1 MKIYGVVV
9 DIAEYGMGSKV
20 STEGDVFS
28 FGILLLE
35 IFTGKKPTD
44 DDLDG
49 LSLHQFVKMALP
61 KKMTEIV
68 DQHVLIEGEDE
79 ASRSGTTVRT
89 RSDKVH
95 ECLIS
100 ILTMGLKCSSELP
113 RERMK
118 INDAL
123 KDLHKVKN
131 CFSNMQGATA

>member
-1 MKIYGVVV
+1 M

-49 LSLHQFVKMALP
+49 LSLHQFVKMNFP
-61 KKMTEIV
+61 EKVTEIV
-68 DQHVLIEGEDE
+68 DQRVLIEREEE

-100 ILTMGLKCSSELP
+100 VLTIGLKCSEESP
-113 RERMK
+113 TTRMK
-118 INDAL
+118 INNAL
-123 KDLHKVKN
+123 KDLQKIKN
-131 CFSNMQGATA
+131 VLLKYVVQEFIEKIIFS

>member
-1 MKIYGVVV
+1 M
-9 DIAEYGMGSKV
+9 DMAEYGMGSKV
-20 STEGDVFS
+20 SIEGDVFS

-61 KKMTEIV
+61 KKVTEIV
-68 DQHVLIEGEDE
+68 DQRVLVEGEEE
-79 ASRSGTTVRT
+79 ASRSGTTVRN

-95 ECLIS
+95 ECLIC
-100 ILTMGLKCSSELP
+100 ILTIGLKCSEELP

-118 INDAL
+118 INDAMMPSRTCIKIKNMLL
-123 KDLHKVKN
+123 KDARYKKYKN
-131 CFSNMQGATA
+131 S

>member
-1 MKIYGVVV
+1 M
-9 DIAEYGMGSKV
+9 AEYGMGSKV

-44 DDLDG
+44 ENLDG
-49 LSLHQFVKMALP
+49 LGLHQFVKMALP
-61 KKMTEIV
+61 KEVTEIV
-68 DQHVLIEGEDE
+68 DQCLLIEGEE
-79 ASRSGTTVRT
+79 QASRSVIAVRT
-89 RSDKVH
+89 RSDRVH

-100 ILTMGLKCSSELP
+100 LFMIGLKCSEELP

-123 KDLHKVKN
+123 KDLQKIKN
-131 CFSNMQGATA
+131 MLLKYARYKK

>member
-1 MKIYGVVV
+1 M
-9 DIAEYGMGSKV
+9 AEYGMGSNV
-20 STEGDVFS
+20 SIEGDVFS

-44 DDLDG
+44 ENLDG

-61 KKMTEIV
+61 TKVMEIV
-68 DQHVLIEGEDE
+68 DQFLLIEGEEE
-79 ASRSGTTVRT
+79 ASHSGLTVRT
-89 RSDKVH
+89 RNDRVY

-100 ILTMGLKCSSELP
+100 IFTIGLMCSEELP

-123 KDLHKVKN
+123 NDLHKIKKMRLKYARYKKYKN
-131 CFSNMQGATA
+131 S